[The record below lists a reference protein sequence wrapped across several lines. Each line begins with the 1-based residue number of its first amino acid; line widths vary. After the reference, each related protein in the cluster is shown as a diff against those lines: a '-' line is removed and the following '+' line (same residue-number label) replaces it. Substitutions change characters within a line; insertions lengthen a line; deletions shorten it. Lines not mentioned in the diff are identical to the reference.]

1 MIKID
6 KARTYC
12 IGDYYYKNFATLSDD
27 EIRLVWEWRN
37 DARIR
42 EWMTNQEEIPFE
54 NHLRFIESLKT
65 RTDKYYWLVYKG
77 NMPIA
82 VLDIIDI
89 DYEKEES
96 EPGYYLNPELLNS
109 GEGLFFNYNFR
120 SFLFNALGFQSVKGN
135 IKVGNDRAY
144 TMSTFNGVYAVG
156 IDDFSDGEHLAMRGV
171 KKDFQRLSDKHLLK
185 DFVKYARTHQIN
197 WEELIAQLKDK
208 KK

>member
-6 KARTYC
+6 KTKTYC
-12 IGDYYYKNFATLSDD
+12 IGDYNYKNFATLTD
-27 EIRLVWEWRN
+27 EEVRLVWEWRN

-54 NHLRFIESLKT
+54 NHLRFIESLKA
-65 RTDKYYWLVYKG
+65 RIDKYYWLVYKG
-77 NMPIA
+77 SMPIA

-89 DYEKEES
+89 DYEKGET

-120 SFLFNALGFQSVKGN
+120 NFLFNALGFQSVKGN

-144 TMSTFNGVYAVG
+144 TMSTFNGVYAVS
-156 IDDFSDGEHLAMRGV
+156 IDNFSDGEHLIMRGV
-171 KKDFQRLSDKHLLK
+171 KEDFQRLSEKHLLK
-185 DFVKYARTHQIN
+185 DFVKYVRIHQIN

-208 KK
+208 NK